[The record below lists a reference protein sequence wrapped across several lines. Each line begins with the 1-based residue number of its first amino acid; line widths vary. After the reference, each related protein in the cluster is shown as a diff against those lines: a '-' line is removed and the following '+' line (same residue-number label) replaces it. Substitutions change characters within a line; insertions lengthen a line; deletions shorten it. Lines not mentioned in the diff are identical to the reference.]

1 MIYQLYSEAG
11 LSDFMSPTN
20 EMRQKQ
26 RVAWNRRR
34 NVLLKSTNFNQD
46 RKRNLWRKIIWC
58 YNVLITMRGFLED
71 MIYLNWFKSSNINSA
86 SQLHKHNRLVCAIKG
101 KATER
106 GICLLYSSSD
116 HFLRGLEHSF
126 ALLLYDI
133 LCRKG
138 KTDWEDTAGYI
149 LSPPNGS
156 HWPLGNP

>member
-1 MIYQLYSEAG
+1 MKWGRNKELHE
-11 LSDFMSPTN
+11 
-20 EMRQKQ
+20 
-26 RVAWNRRR
+26 NRRR
-34 NVLLKSTNFNQD
+34 NVILKLTNFNQD

-58 YNVLITMRGFLED
+58 YNVLITRRGFLED
-71 MIYLNWFKSSNINSA
+71 MIYLNWFKSSNTNSA
-86 SQLHKHNRLVCAIKG
+86 SQFHKHNRLVCTIKG

-106 GICLLYSSSD
+106 GICLLGSSSD
-116 HFLRGLEHSF
+116 HLLRGLEHSF

-149 LSPPNGS
+149 LSPPNGL